1 MNGQRT
7 IMKKIHLS
15 MLLAASLSAL
25 AIAYSFHSKNNTVML
40 QEKSAAAGFAVVELF
55 TSEGCSSCP
64 PADEAIAKLLDQHMA
79 NVYIL
84 SFHVDYWNK
93 LGWKDPFSQALF
105 SERQREYAQALSL
118 QRIYTPQVVV
128 NGRTEFV
135 GSDTK
140 KLQAAVETGLR
151 GEANPALDITV
162 KRAGN
167 TLDVTYNTTEKNGLI
182 NLALVEPEATTVVKR
197 GENGGRTLHHVNIVR
212 SFRTAEA
219 SATGHLS
226 LQIPEELAHMP
237 LQLIAYTQSNKS
249 LKITSAVKKAL
260 P

>member
-1 MNGQRT
+1 MQP
-7 IMKKIHLS
+7 
-15 MLLAASLSAL
+15 
-25 AIAYSFHSKNNTVML
+25 
-40 QEKSAAAGFAVVELF
+40 EKSAATGFAVVELF

-64 PADEAIAKLLDQHMA
+64 PADEAVAKLLDQQID

-93 LGWKDPFSQALF
+93 LGWKDPFSEAQF
-105 SERQREYAQALSL
+105 TERQNKYAQVLSL
-118 QRIYTPQVVV
+118 QSIYTPQVVV

-135 GSDTK
+135 GSNTK
-140 KLQAAVETGLR
+140 KLQAAVENGLR
-151 GEANPALDITV
+151 GEANPGLNISV

-167 TLDVTYNTTEKNGLI
+167 TLDVTYNTTEKNALI
-182 NLALVEPEATTVVKR
+182 NFALVEPEATTVVKR

-219 SATGHLS
+219 IATGHLS

-237 LQLIAYTQSNKS
+237 LQLMAYTQTAGSF
-249 LKITSAVKKAL
+249 KITSAVKKAL